1 MYKQICKNYHRS
13 IIIKIK
19 RIKSISWSGRVL
31 NSFNLP
37 QSFLSINDDR
47 DSIKPF
53 FFPCPSPSGSR
64 WWSLINSRSVSPS
77 YSPISRIAD
86 LQITYST
93 SNSDDVP
100 LYSTIRLPTTF
111 HPPSLATSD
120 GTKYIA
126 SRYEHWQ
133 ARDSNLL

>member
-1 MYKQICKNYHRS
+1 MQKLSSIYYHYNKTNQIDFLKWQS
-13 IIIKIK
+13 AQFLQSSPI
-19 RIKSISWSGRVL
+19 
-31 NSFNLP
+31 
-37 QSFLSINDDR
+37 SFLSINDDR